1 MTFPALQHFLLLLPR
16 KVSAPCAD
24 TGCTLRICPVSTAL
38 WSHHSCRAGSKETG
52 RLRAIYIITDFLQ
65 NAPQPT
71 NFLGARLEG
80 YHRHHKK
87 YPKNVR
93 LPKSAPKPFTAHSRA
108 RPGRAHTPCERG
120 ARTVCHYHYHRH
132 HKKYPKNVRLPKSK
146 SAPKPFTAHFA
157 NASGTSP
164 CRFSAEAG
172 YPAPRGP
179 APASASPPRPS
190 PTCGPHKGHHV
201 QCPTCTAQERQTL

>member
-1 MTFPALQHFLLLLPR
+1 MISAHDHMTFPALQHFLLLLPR

-93 LPKSAPKPFTAHSRA
+93 LPKSKSAPKPFTAHSRA
-108 RPGRAHTPCERG
+108 RPGP
-120 ARTVCHYHYHRH
+120 
-132 HKKYPKNVRLPKSK
+132 
-146 SAPKPFTAHFA
+146 FA

-190 PTCGPHKGHHV
+190 PTCGPHKGNHV